1 MVQNLTKWGIRP
13 TFLDPAM
20 GAVQARRAT
29 LAGDCP
35 ENHTN
40 GNAEQTM
47 LPVKKK
53 SRMRTRTR
61 RAHHALKPVT
71 LSPCPRCGKAK
82 LPHAAC
88 GCGYVSGKLV
98 LPTEEA
104 EG

>member
-1 MVQNLTKWGIRP
+1 
-13 TFLDPAM
+13 
-20 GAVQARRAT
+20 
-29 LAGDCP
+29 
-35 ENHTN
+35 
-40 GNAEQTM
+40 M

-88 GCGYVSGKLV
+88 GGCGYVSGKV
-98 LPTEEA
+98 VMPTGET